1 MFLSRNRNTREH
13 LRELGKA
20 VETLAYNMACVPT
33 AFFILL
39 PNFHL
44 CFCNSIETQKIYFLF
59 LQTVTTTF
67 TVRKS
72 GTNGTVKVVQQ
83 NEILSFSCVIVIFGK
98 IHYCQ
103 RASIPEARRGRDL
116 K

>member
-1 MFLSRNRNTREH
+1 MFLSSYRNTHEH

-44 CFCNSIETQKIYFLF
+44 CFCNSIETQKTYFLF

-72 GTNGTVKVVQQ
+72 GTSKTVKVVQQ
-83 NEILSFSCVIVIFGK
+83 NEILSFSCVMSSSARFITVKEPLSQKGGRE
-98 IHYCQ
+98 
-103 RASIPEARRGRDL
+103 RAL